1 MGKGSSKLKVNVKKI
16 ETQMN
21 ENQQEIE
28 RLRSF
33 VMDLQQE
40 IKVLKEK
47 PVVYTK
53 TIELQTEEDKPENI
67 EKSEEQMSFN
77 EKKRTNRPRG
87 NSFSLAEYQKTVK
100 EAIQR
105 K

>member
-1 MGKGSSKLKVNVKKI
+1 MGKGSSKLNVNVKKI

-21 ENQQEIE
+21 ENQQEVE
-28 RLRSF
+28 RLRSL

-40 IKVLKEK
+40 IKVLKDK
-47 PVVYTK
+47 PIVDTK
-53 TIELQTEEDKPENI
+53 TIELQTEINPEDV
-67 EKSEEQMSFN
+67 EKSEEQMNLN
-77 EKKRTNRPRG
+77 ERKRTNRPRG

>member
-1 MGKGSSKLKVNVKKI
+1 MGKGSSKLNVNVKKI

-21 ENQQEIE
+21 EIQQEVDK
-28 RLRSF
+28 LKSF

-40 IKVLKEK
+40 INVMKEK

-53 TIELQTEEDKPENI
+53 TIELQTEEDKPEDI
-67 EKSEEQMSFN
+67 EKNEEQMNFT
-77 EKKRTNRPRG
+77 ERKRTNRPRG
-87 NSFSLAEYQKTVK
+87 SSFSLAEYQKTVK